1 MGTITKHLSFTK
13 NETKV
18 LVFIISVLIV
28 GLGLKYYKEVLS
40 KPDTP
45 YNYTESDQKFLE
57 KSRLL
62 LSDSI
67 VENDSLFTE
76 DERKLIDSLEASE
89 DSLKEKDYNTDKKNK
104 LELNEKSVNI
114 NTASRQELIS
124 LPGIGEKISQRII
137 DYREAHNGFKKIE
150 EIMEV
155 KGIAEKKFEKIKCY
169 ITVE

>member
-1 MGTITKHLSFTK
+1 MGTFTKHLSFTK

-40 KPDTP
+40 KPDSL
-45 YNYTESDQKFLE
+45 YDYTESDQKFLE

-67 VENDSLFTE
+67 VEDDSLFTE
-76 DERKLIDSLEASE
+76 EERKLIDSLEASE
-89 DSLKEKDYNTDKKNK
+89 DSLKERDYSSDKKNK
-104 LELNEKSVNI
+104 LELNEKSINI
-114 NTASRQELIS
+114 NTASQQELIS

-155 KGIAEKKFEKIKCY
+155 KGIAEKKFEKIKPY

>member
-40 KPDTP
+40 KPDSQ
-45 YNYTESDQKFLE
+45 YDYTESDQKFLE
-57 KSRLL
+57 KTRLI

-67 VENDSLFTE
+67 VEDDSLFTE
-76 DERKLIDSLEASE
+76 EERKLIDSLEASE

-137 DYREAHNGFKKIE
+137 DYREAHNGFKNIE

>member
-1 MGTITKHLSFTK
+1 MGTFTKHLSFTK

-40 KPDTP
+40 KPDSQ
-45 YNYTESDQKFLE
+45 YDYTESDQKFLE

-67 VENDSLFTE
+67 VDDDSLFTE
-76 DERKLIDSLEASE
+76 EERKLIDSLEASE
-89 DSLKEKDYNTDKKNK
+89 DSLKGKDYSTDKKNK
-104 LELNEKSVNI
+104 LELNEKSINI
-114 NTASRQELIS
+114 NTASQQELIS

-155 KGIAEKKFEKIKCY
+155 KGIAEKKFEKIKPY